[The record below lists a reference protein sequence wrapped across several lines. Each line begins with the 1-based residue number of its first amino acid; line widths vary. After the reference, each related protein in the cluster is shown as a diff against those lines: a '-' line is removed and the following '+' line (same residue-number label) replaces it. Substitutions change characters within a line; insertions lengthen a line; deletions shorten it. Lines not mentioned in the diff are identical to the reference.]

1 MHIPEKDVLPWLEY
15 TVLFCYDKVTE
26 IKKRD
31 SKMLNEFI
39 DEMYIGDEVEG
50 FYILS
55 SAELRKTSSGKSF
68 LSGTVSDRTGSM
80 DFTMWDY
87 KDAIYADDQGK
98 VIYLRGTVN
107 EYRGAMQLTVSSF
120 RFAEDYDKYDVAD
133 LVPTAP
139 IDAEACLE
147 DIKAMIKS
155 IEDENFR
162 ELAETMLRRHMEEFS
177 KIPAAKRV
185 HHGFLGGLLMH
196 TYNMLRTADFLSDI
210 YADAVNRS
218 LLLTGTLL
226 HDFGKMKEFEFS
238 ELGMV
243 SGYSVKGD
251 LLGHLVMGASEVEK
265 VAKKIGM
272 PEEKA
277 VLVEHMLL
285 SHHGEPDHGA
295 AVIPQ
300 FAEAELLHFI
310 DMIDSRMEIYAET
323 LPDVPAGE
331 FSSEIFSL
339 GKRIYNH
346 GL

>member
-1 MHIPEKDVLPWLEY
+1 
-15 TVLFCYDKVTE
+15 
-26 IKKRD
+26 
-31 SKMLNEFI
+31 MLNEFI
-39 DEMYIGDEVEG
+39 DEMYVGDEVEG
-50 FYILS
+50 FYLLS
-55 SAELRKTSSGKSF
+55 SAEVRKTSAGKPF
-68 LSGTVSDRTGSM
+68 LSGTVSDKTGSI

-87 KDAIYADDQGK
+87 KDTIYPEDQGR
-98 VIYLRGTVN
+98 VIFLRAAVN
-107 EYRGAMQLTVSSF
+107 EYRGAMQLNVSRF
-120 RFAEDYDKYDVAD
+120 RFAESYDKYDVAD

-139 IDAEACLE
+139 MDTQEGLNK
-147 DIKAMIKS
+147 IKELIKS
-155 IEDENFR
+155 IEDEDFKK
-162 ELAETMLRRHMEEFS
+162 LAETMLNKHMEEFS
-177 KIPAAKRV
+177 RIPAAKRV

-196 TYNMLRTADFLSDI
+196 TYNMLRTADFLSGI
-210 YADAVNRS
+210 YSDAVNRS

-226 HDFGKMKEFEFS
+226 HDFGKMKEFTFS

-243 SGYSVKGD
+243 SGYSIKGD

-265 VAKKIGM
+265 LAKEIDM

-300 FAEAELLHFI
+300 IAEAELLHFI

-323 LPDVPAGE
+323 LPNVPVGE
-331 FSSEIFSL
+331 FSGEIFSL
-339 GKRIYNH
+339 EKRIYNH